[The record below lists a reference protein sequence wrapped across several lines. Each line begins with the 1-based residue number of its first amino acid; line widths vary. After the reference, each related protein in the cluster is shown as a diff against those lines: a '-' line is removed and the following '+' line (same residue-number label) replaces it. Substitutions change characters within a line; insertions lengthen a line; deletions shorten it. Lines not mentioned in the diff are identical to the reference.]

1 MVILLV
7 VTPLLGVVSF
17 VGHVQSQVISLSMTS
32 ELSTL
37 TVGTVTTITTSSY
50 GPASG
55 FIPGVFSAYEG
66 PMICYYVPYSVHIDA
81 SAQRIQGVVSGSSP
95 FNFYIMSKLQYDYF
109 RAYSPPCGSSYIA
122 LKLEY
127 SIRNFI
133 VNWTAPNPGD
143 YYILLENTSMYEIAY
158 NIQLAVVEPASTAV
172 YSTTT
177 VMQTLSFTQEQAIN
191 TTTTQ
196 LESAPTPAPNFTGP
210 IAIVLI
216 AAIIMIVALTKGHKR
231 IRYPVSGSGPT

>member
-1 MVILLV
+1 MIILLV
-7 VTPLLGVVSF
+7 VTPLLGVVTF
-17 VGHVQSQVISLSMTS
+17 VGQAHSQVISLSTTS

-37 TVGTVTTITTSSY
+37 TVGTVTAITTSSY
-50 GPASG
+50 GPATG
-55 FIPGVFSAYEG
+55 FIPGVFSVYEG
-66 PMICYYVPYSVHIDA
+66 PMVCFYVPYSFHIDA
-81 SAQRIQGVVSGSSP
+81 SAQRVQGVVSGSSP

-109 RAYSPPCGSSYIA
+109 KAYSPPCGSSYIA

-127 SIRNFI
+127 SIRNFV

-158 NIQLAVVEPASTAV
+158 NIQLAVVQPASTLI

-177 VMQTLSFTQEQAIN
+177 VMQTQSFTQQQAIN

-196 LESAPTPAPNFTGP
+196 SKSAPTSTPNFTGP
-210 IAIVLI
+210 IALVLI
-216 AAIIMIVALTKGHKR
+216 GAIVVIVVLAKRPKR
-231 IRYPVSGSGPT
+231 IK